1 MDESYLRNL
10 RARLDPA
17 YHAPPSL
24 PSVANGPE
32 SAAHGSRDSLPQT
45 ESKSL
50 STGQME
56 SGPGSQQTGKVE
68 EPLVQVTVEGSDP
81 GVTRGE
87 ERKKER
93 RRVRRTRKRTESVQQ
108 ESVPDEVEGAA
119 SQEHQ
124 LTVASGDK
132 VDNQDSMRQ
141 LPGQFNVSLSYPRI
155 SSMYNFFTLH
165 HQISFHTTLYV
176 HVYY

>member
-17 YHAPPSL
+17 YHAPPSP

-32 SAAHGSRDSLPQT
+32 SAAHGSRAGLPET

-50 STGQME
+50 STGQTE

-68 EPLVQVTVEGSDP
+68 EPLVQVTVEGSDSS
-81 GVTRGE
+81 VTRGE

-108 ESVPDEVEGAA
+108 ESMPDEVEGAA
-119 SQEHQ
+119 SQEHP
-124 LTVASGDK
+124 LAVASDNK
-132 VDNQDSMRQ
+132 VNKQDSTRQ
-141 LPGQFNVSLSYPRI
+141 LPGQFNVSFFSTKISRI
-155 SSMYNFFTLH
+155 TVSD
-165 HQISFHTTLYV
+165 QYV
-176 HVYY
+176 